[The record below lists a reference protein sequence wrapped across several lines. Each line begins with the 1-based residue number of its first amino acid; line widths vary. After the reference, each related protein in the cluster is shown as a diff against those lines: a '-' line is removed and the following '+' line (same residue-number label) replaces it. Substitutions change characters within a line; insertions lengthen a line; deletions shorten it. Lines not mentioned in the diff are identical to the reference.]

1 MIVIAAA
8 AVLFLRMAMTW
19 RKERDRDSRLLPT
32 SRCVRLGL
40 TSPNGSLKQMY
51 SFLYERPSYM
61 K

>member
-19 RKERDRDSRLLPT
+19 GEERDRDSRLLPT
-32 SRCVRLGL
+32 SRCVKLGF
-40 TSPNGSLKQMY
+40 TSPNGFLKQMY
-51 SFLYERPSYM
+51 SVLYERPTYM